1 MLATVVVEGAVV
13 VFARQILVVLV
24 LGEVNARLRD
34 VLGAKAAVAPDCTC
48 RVKCFCCGAMKG
60 EICFQDYECR

>member
-34 VLGAKAAVAPDCTC
+34 VLGAKAAVAPDCTF